1 MPKTR
6 SMCGQLTRE
15 NLGEEVLLK
24 GWVQRRRDHGK
35 LIFIDLR
42 DLSGLVQVV
51 ADYEENA
58 HIFREVEGIRSEF
71 VLEVSG
77 RLVLRDPETV
87 NENLPTGELEVRL
100 KSLEVLNTAKTPPF
114 YIEDH
119 VDVDENLRLR
129 YRYLDLRRPEMY
141 AKLKLRHRAALAV
154 RNFLDGRG
162 FLEVETPMLT
172 RSTPEG
178 ARDYL
183 VPSRITPGSFYALPQ
198 SPQLFKQLLMV
209 AGAEKYFQ
217 IVRCFRDE
225 DLRADRQ
232 PEFTQIDME
241 MSFVEEEDVFA
252 LVEDMLSHLY
262 REVLGREIPTP
273 FPRIPYPEAM
283 LRFGTDKP
291 DLRFGMEVKDI
302 TPVAGS
308 SGFKVFKQA
317 VAGGGVVRGLNVKG
331 CAHFSRR
338 ELDEL
343 TNYSINLGAKGMAWF
358 LVTPEGFKSPIV
370 KFFTEDELKDIKG
383 ILEAE
388 PGDLLIF
395 IADRPEKAAPV
406 LGALRLHLARQLQLL
421 PGDSG
426 EHFLWVV
433 DYPLLSY
440 DEEEGRYTANHH
452 PFTSPV
458 AADIPLLN
466 TEPSRVRA
474 RAYDL
479 VLNGVE
485 IGGGSIR
492 NHRRELQEAVFSA
505 LGFSPEEAREQFGFL
520 LKAFEF
526 GAPPHG
532 GIAFGLDRLV
542 MLLAGSS
549 SIRDVIPFPKTAR
562 GTCLL
567 TESPAAVTEDQLK
580 ELHLLV
586 REAEEEEE

>member
-15 NLGEEVLLK
+15 NLGEEVLLQ

-58 HIFREVEGIRSEF
+58 HIFREVEDIRSEF

-370 KFFTEDELKDIKG
+370 KFFTEDELKGIKG

>member
-15 NLGEEVLLK
+15 NLGEEVLLQ

-58 HIFREVEGIRSEF
+58 HIFREVEDIRSEF

-141 AKLKLRHRAALAV
+141 AKLKLRHRSALAV

>member
-15 NLGEEVLLK
+15 NLGEEVLLQ

-58 HIFREVEGIRSEF
+58 HIFREVEGVRSEF

>member
-15 NLGEEVLLK
+15 NLGEEVLLQ

-58 HIFREVEGIRSEF
+58 HIFREVEDIRSEF

>member
-15 NLGEEVLLK
+15 NLGEEVLLQ

-58 HIFREVEGIRSEF
+58 HIFREVEGVRSEF

-308 SGFKVFKQA
+308 SGVKVFKQA

>member
-1 MPKTR
+1 
-6 SMCGQLTRE
+6 MCGQLTKE
-15 NLGEEVLLK
+15 NLGEEVALK

-42 DLSGLVQVV
+42 DRSGLVQVV

-58 HIFREVEGIRSEF
+58 AIFREVEGVRSEF
-71 VLEVSG
+71 VLSVSG
-77 RLVLRDPETV
+77 RVVLREPETV
-87 NENLPTGELEVRL
+87 NPNLPTGELEVRL
-100 KSLEVLNTAKTPPF
+100 KSLTVLNTAKTSPF
-114 YIEDH
+114 YIEDG
-119 VDVDENLRLR
+119 VEVDENLRLK

-141 AKLKLRHRAALAV
+141 AKMRLRHRVALSV
-154 RNFLDGRG
+154 RSFLDGQG

-183 VPSRITPGSFYALPQ
+183 VPSRMSAGSFYALPQ

-209 AGAEKYFQ
+209 AGLEKYFQ

-252 LVEDMLSHLY
+252 LVEAMLAHIY
-262 REVLGREIPTP
+262 REVLDQDIPIP
-273 FPRIPYPEAM
+273 FPRLSYAEA
-283 LRFGTDKP
+283 LRRFGTDKP
-291 DLRFGMEVKDI
+291 DLRYGMEIRDI
-302 TPVAGS
+302 TGTAGG

-317 VAGGGVVRGLNVKG
+317 VEKGGVVRGLNIKG
-331 CAHFSRR
+331 SAHFSRR

-343 TNYSINLGAKGMAWF
+343 TGYAVSLGARGMAWF
-358 LVTPEGFKSPIV
+358 QVTGEGMKSPVV
-370 KFFTEDELKDIKG
+370 KFFSEEELNG
-383 ILEAE
+383 IQEALQAE
-388 PGDLLIF
+388 AGDLLIF
-395 IADRPEKAAPV
+395 IADGEETAAPV
-406 LGALRLHLARQLQLL
+406 LGGLRVHLARQLQLV
-421 PGDSG
+421 PPEAG

-440 DEEEGRYTANHH
+440 DGEEGRYTANHH
-452 PFTSPV
+452 PFTAPV
-458 AADIPLLN
+458 AADAPLLARD
-466 TEPSRVRA
+466 PSRVRA

-492 NHRRELQEAVFSA
+492 NHRRDLQEAVFAA

-520 LKAFEF
+520 LKAFEY

-532 GIAFGLDRLV
+532 GIAFGLDRMV

-549 SIRDVIPFPKTAR
+549 SIRDVIAFPKTAR

-567 TESPAAVTEDQLK
+567 TKSPAAVTKEQLAD
-580 ELHLLV
+580 LHLLV
-586 REAEEEEE
+586 REDEEEDDWEEE